1 MPSDAQGADSIPPLS
16 RDRAFYGVLVT
27 QFLGAFNDNLFK
39 QLVLLICVTATIDSG
54 GGSLQ
59 GYATALFSLPFV
71 LFSGVAGFL
80 SDRVSKY
87 NIIVSSKAAET
98 VIMLLGGAALLIGQQ
113 WPDLRVPL
121 LFVVLFLMGTQSA
134 FFGPSKYGI
143 LPEMFRN
150 RDLPHANGVIQMT
163 TFLAII
169 FGAALAGFLKD
180 WYGDAVWMGMIY
192 CVGIALVGTVS
203 AMFLRKT
210 PIAKPNLEFDWS
222 AWIVTKDVWKM
233 LGSDRPLLGVLLVSS
248 VFWFLGGVTQQT
260 ANTLGKVHLGWSDTR
275 TSLMVATIGLGIC
288 LGCLSAATFSKDRV
302 SFGVTKIG
310 TWGLIVSFLGLW
322 WVCPSGSAAT
332 LFQEMAWPIPAVSA
346 ETVRVLPEPLRD
358 MLIPKTILE
367 WKLRGLM
374 LLTGFSAGMFV
385 VPLQVFMQSRP
396 PAEYKGRMI
405 GAMNLINWIGIV
417 LSGVFFAIA
426 TAVLKGF
433 AIPFPLL
440 FPVMAVFL
448 LPIGLFYRPQSQAL
462 QV

>member
-1 MPSDAQGADSIPPLS
+1 MSADAPNANTLPLLS

-39 QLVLLICVTATIDSG
+39 QLVLLICVTATMSSG

-87 NIIVSSKAAET
+87 NIIVSAKVAE
-98 VIMLLGGAALLIGQQ
+98 VVVMLLGAAALMVGQH

-121 LFVVLFLMGTQSA
+121 LFVVLFLMGLQSA

-143 LPEMFRN
+143 LPEMFRA

-169 FGAALAGFLKD
+169 FGAALAGFLND
-180 WYGDAVWMGMIY
+180 WFGNAVWMGTIY
-192 CVGIALVGTVS
+192 CVGIAVVGTIS
-203 AMFLRKT
+203 SLFLRKT
-210 PIAKPNLEFDWS
+210 PVAKPDLKFDWS
-222 AWIVTKDVWKM
+222 AFIVTKDVWRM
-233 LGSDRPLLGVLLVSS
+233 LGKDRVLLGVLLVSS
-248 VFWFLGGVTQQT
+248 VFWFLGGLTQQA
-260 ANTLGKVHLGWSDTR
+260 ANTLGKTHFGWSDTR

-288 LGCLSAATFSKDRV
+288 LGCVSAAALSKDRV

-310 TWGLIVSFLGLW
+310 TWGLIISFVGLW
-322 WVCPSGSAAT
+322 WVCPADAVTKPSSSVNESTAT
-332 LFQEMAWPIPAVSA
+332 KSNDSPQVQ
-346 ETVRVLPEPLRD
+346 TEPLGE
-358 MLIPKTILE
+358 MLVPQTNLE

-374 LLTGFSAGMFV
+374 LLTGISAGLFV

-417 LSGVFFAIA
+417 CSGVFFAAA
-426 TAVLKGF
+426 TALLKTL
-433 AIPFPLL
+433 AVPFPWL
-440 FPVMAVFL
+440 FPVMAAFL
-448 LPIGLFYRPQSQAL
+448 LPIGLFYRPESQTL
-462 QV
+462 RV

>member
-1 MPSDAQGADSIPPLS
+1 MPSEAQGADSIPPLS

-39 QLVLLICVTATIDSG
+39 QLVLLICVTATVNSG

-87 NIIVSSKAAET
+87 SIIVSSKVAEV
-98 VIMLLGGAALLIGQQ
+98 VIMSLGGAALMIGQY
-113 WPDLRVPL
+113 WPELRVPL

-180 WYGDAVWMGMIY
+180 WYGDAVWLGTIY
-192 CVGIALVGTVS
+192 CVGIAVVGTVS
-203 AMFLRKT
+203 SLFLRKT
-210 PIAKPNLEFDWS
+210 PIAKPELQFDWS
-222 AWIVTKDVWKM
+222 AWIVTKDVWRM
-233 LGSDRPLLGVLLVSS
+233 IGSDRQLLGVLLISS
-248 VFWFLGGVTQQT
+248 VFWFLGGLTQQT
-260 ANTLGKVHLGWSDTR
+260 ANTLGKAHLGWSDTR

-288 LGCLSAATFSKDRV
+288 LGCVSAAAMSKDRV

-310 TWGLIVSFLGLW
+310 TWGLILSFVGLW
-322 WVCPSGSAAT
+322 WICPSGKAVTFVQKIA
-332 LFQEMAWPIPAVSA
+332 LPIPSKIVGDIHFRPEAIA
-346 ETVRVLPEPLRD
+346 ELLVPLSGF
-358 MLIPKTILE
+358 E

-374 LLTGFSAGMFV
+374 LLTGLSAGMFV

-417 LSGVFFAIA
+417 CSGLFFSLA
-426 TAVLKGF
+426 TALLNGF
-433 AIPFPLL
+433 QLPFPWL
-440 FPVMAVFL
+440 FPVMAAFL
-448 LPIGLFYRPQSQAL
+448 LPIGLFYRPRSEAL
-462 QV
+462 SV